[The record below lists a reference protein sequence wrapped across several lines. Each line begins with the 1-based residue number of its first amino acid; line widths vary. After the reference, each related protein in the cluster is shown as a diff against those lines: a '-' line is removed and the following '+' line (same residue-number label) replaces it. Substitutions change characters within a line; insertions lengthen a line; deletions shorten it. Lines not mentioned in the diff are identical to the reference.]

1 MSESL
6 IIRCSIA
13 QGEEQFFSSRL
24 MSFQSPLHYW
34 LRETGWG
41 SYDQEEAD
49 KLGSCLTILGVKAS
63 KLKRVKEKVELEAAR
78 NGLAVTFETKAR

>member
-1 MSESL
+1 MSQSL
-6 IIRCSIA
+6 LIRFSIP
-13 QGEEQFFSSRL
+13 QGQEQFLRSRL
-24 MSFQSPLHYW
+24 MSFQSPLHHW

-49 KLGSCLTILGVKAS
+49 KLEPCLTILGVKGS

-78 NGLAVTFETKAR
+78 NGLAVIFETEAR